1 MSYSEEQSGSQ
12 TMSMSAQQVK
22 RRSKNVRS
30 GKEKERQRT
39 YRQTEGS
46 RGTDKGGKKRVGGV
60 WALTLTGPIRPS
72 QDGALLD
79 LAEGLEQPPDVVL
92 ALLLAEHSH
101 KQLPVFWIGREEGGR
116 EGGRVE
122 ERREQTNAT
131 ADGTV
136 LLS

>member
-1 MSYSEEQSGSQ
+1 M
-12 TMSMSAQQVK
+12 
-22 RRSKNVRS
+22 
-30 GKEKERQRT
+30 
-39 YRQTEGS
+39 
-46 RGTDKGGKKRVGGV
+46 GGV

-79 LAEGLEQPPDVVL
+79 LAKGVEQPPDVVL

-101 KQLPVFWIGREEGGR
+101 KQLPVFWIGREEGRGK
-116 EGGRVE
+116 EGGRAE

-136 LLS
+136 LLR